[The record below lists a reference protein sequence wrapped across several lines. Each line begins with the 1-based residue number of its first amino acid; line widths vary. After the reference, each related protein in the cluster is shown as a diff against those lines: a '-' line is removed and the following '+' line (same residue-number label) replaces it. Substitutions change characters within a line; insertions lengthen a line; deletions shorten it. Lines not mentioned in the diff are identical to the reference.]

1 MKVNET
7 SNLWLYFLVVSGVII
22 LPGMDMAYVM
32 GSSMKGGYRA
42 GFSAVAGTV
51 VGGVCHMIIGAT
63 GVSAVLSL
71 IPWAYNAML
80 IAGAAYIAWL
90 GLGLVQV
97 NSLAGPDAGQ
107 GTANLQKSFIGALVT
122 CMLNPKAYLFML
134 AIFPQFIRRD
144 ADSIWLQTSV
154 LSLITAGT
162 QLIVYGAIAIMA
174 VQAQQVLANKPRTN
188 AILAKGI
195 GALLIVAAVF
205 TLYGGLTRTS

>member
-1 MKVNET
+1 VNET
-7 SNLWLYFLVVSGVII
+7 SNLWLYFLVIFGVII

-42 GFSAVAGTV
+42 GFAAV
-51 VGGVCHMIIGAT
+51 VGTMVGGICHMVIGAT
-63 GVSAVLSL
+63 GVSAVLTL
-71 IPWAYNAML
+71 IPWAFNTIL

-90 GLGLVQV
+90 GWGLIQV
-97 NSLAGPDAGQ
+97 NNLAGPDAGQ
-107 GTANLQKSFIGALVT
+107 GTANLQKSFIGAVAT

-144 ADSIWLQTSV
+144 GDSIWIQTSV

-162 QLIVYGAIAIMA
+162 QLIVYGTVAIMA

-195 GALLIVAAVF
+195 GILLIAAAVF
-205 TLYGGLTRTS
+205 TLYAGLNRA

>member
-1 MKVNET
+1 VNET
-7 SNLWLYFLVVSGVII
+7 SNLWLYFLVIFGVII

-42 GFSAVAGTV
+42 GFAAV
-51 VGGVCHMIIGAT
+51 VGTMVGGICHMVIGAT
-63 GVSAVLSL
+63 GISAVLTL
-71 IPWAYNAML
+71 IPWAYNTIL

-90 GLGLVQV
+90 GWGLIQV
-97 NSLAGPDAGQ
+97 NNLAGPDAGQ
-107 GTANLQKSFIGALVT
+107 GTANLQKSFIGAVAT

-144 ADSIWLQTSV
+144 GDSIWIQTSV

-162 QLIVYGAIAIMA
+162 QLIVYGTVAIMA

-195 GALLIVAAVF
+195 GILLIAAAVF
-205 TLYGGLTRTS
+205 TLYAGLNRA

>member
-1 MKVNET
+1 MGET
-7 SNLWLYFLVVSGVII
+7 SNLWLYFLVISGVII

-42 GFSAVAGTV
+42 GFAAVAGTV
-51 VGGVCHMIIGAT
+51 VGGICHMIIGAT
-63 GVSAVLSL
+63 GVSAVLTL

-80 IAGAAYIAWL
+80 IAGATYIAWL
-90 GLGLVQV
+90 GWGLIRV

-107 GTANLQKSFIGALVT
+107 GTANLQKSFIGALAT
-122 CMLNPKAYLFML
+122 CMLNPKAYVFML

-144 ADSIWLQTSV
+144 GDSIWIQTSV

-162 QLIVYGAIAIMA
+162 QMIVYGAVAIMA
-174 VQAQQVLANKPRTN
+174 VRAQQVLANKPRTN

-195 GALLIVAAVF
+195 GALLITAALL
-205 TLYGGLTRTS
+205 TLYSGLMHA

>member
-1 MKVNET
+1 MNET
-7 SNLWLYFLVVSGVII
+7 SNLWLYFLVIFGVII

-42 GFSAVAGTV
+42 GFAAV
-51 VGGVCHMIIGAT
+51 VGTMVGGICHMVIGAT
-63 GVSAVLSL
+63 GISAVLTL
-71 IPWAYNAML
+71 IPWAYNTIL

-90 GLGLVQV
+90 GWGLIQV
-97 NSLAGPDAGQ
+97 NNLAGPDAGQ
-107 GTANLQKSFIGALVT
+107 GTANLQKSFIGAVAT

-144 ADSIWLQTSV
+144 GDSIWIQTSV

-162 QLIVYGAIAIMA
+162 QLIVYGTVAIMA

-195 GALLIVAAVF
+195 GILLIAAAVF
-205 TLYGGLTRTS
+205 TLYAGLNRA

>member
-1 MKVNET
+1 MNET
-7 SNLWLYFLVVSGVII
+7 SNLWLYFLVISGVII

-42 GFSAVAGTV
+42 GFAAV
-51 VGGVCHMIIGAT
+51 VGTMVGGICHMVIGAT
-63 GVSAVLSL
+63 GISAVLTL
-71 IPWAYNAML
+71 IPWAYNTIL

-90 GLGLVQV
+90 GWGLIQV
-97 NSLAGPDAGQ
+97 NNLAGPDAGQ
-107 GTANLQKSFIGALVT
+107 GTANLQKSFIGAVAT

-144 ADSIWLQTSV
+144 GDSIWIQTSV

-162 QLIVYGAIAIMA
+162 QLIVYGTVAIMA

-195 GALLIVAAVF
+195 GILLIAAAVF
-205 TLYGGLTRTS
+205 TLYAGLNRA